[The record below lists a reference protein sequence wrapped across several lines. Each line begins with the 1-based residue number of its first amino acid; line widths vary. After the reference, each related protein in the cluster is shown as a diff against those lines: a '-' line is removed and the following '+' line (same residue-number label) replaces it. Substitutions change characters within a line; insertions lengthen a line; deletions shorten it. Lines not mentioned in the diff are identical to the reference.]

1 MTSQVDL
8 TSIFAQSELH
18 FGKTKN
24 SDTIVE
30 ATESKKVSEELK
42 SNAIDTVQSDVNVDS
57 DPSMEKKKTKKKKS
71 KTHDI
76 VEADSVEES
85 ADNNEKCCRTVFV
98 GNVSLEASSKKLSQ
112 HFSSCGEIE
121 SVRFRSVP
129 IAGCAVD
136 QHGNQKLMMKVCA
149 NKKILNNAKDFAN
162 AYIAFLNAES
172 VPKALELS
180 GTLRLKGDTEKPVL
194 NVRIIRDRNTGL
206 GKGFGYVRFR
216 NAGCVPKALSINGKK
231 FDGRELRVTV
241 CGKRFK
247 NKKGE
252 NQLSKKMQREIGTGA
267 VSRIRMKRKVTQD
280 KYKPK
285 LLL

>member
-1 MTSQVDL
+1 MDNDRSWV
-8 TSIFAQSELH
+8 
-18 FGKTKN
+18 
-24 SDTIVE
+24 

-180 GTLRLKGDTEKPVL
+180 GTVL
-194 NVRIIRDRNTGL
+194 CHN
-206 GKGFGYVRFR
+206 
-216 NAGCVPKALSINGKK
+216 SIDKK
-231 FDGRELRVTV
+231 T
-241 CGKRFK
+241 
-247 NKKGE
+247 
-252 NQLSKKMQREIGTGA
+252 
-267 VSRIRMKRKVTQD
+267 
-280 KYKPK
+280 
-285 LLL
+285 